1 MTNKHILLVCDAD
14 RFRGSGHVMR
24 MITLGSALIE
34 LGAVV
39 TLCAHTIP
47 DSLRELAISRLINVV
62 PRTTPQHDEEL
73 GQSLQVG
80 DWQAVVFDGYEFASK
95 TFSELHQ
102 SGHRVIVI
110 DDNGDHSTA
119 ACSMIVNPNLHAD
132 ASMYEANQSCS
143 RYLLGADFALI
154 RNDIRT
160 QHIPDFEERS
170 GIFLGVG
177 GTDPL
182 DLASRLSSALS
193 NHRDWDIRR
202 AQGVLSSAISATS
215 EMGLLLSQSR
225 IGLIAFGTTTWEA
238 LHLGLPII
246 GVIVAD
252 NQLLVAES
260 VQKAHLADVFDCRS
274 SVSTDEIVVTMT
286 KRYGDSELLKERS
299 LLGQQL
305 VDGKGARRVADA
317 ILTST

>member
-24 MITLGSALIE
+24 MITLGSTLIE
-34 LGAVV
+34 LGVSV
-39 TLCAHTIP
+39 TLCAQTIP
-47 DSLRELAISRLINVV
+47 DSLRKLAVSRLISVV
-62 PRTTPQHDEEL
+62 PRTTPQHDDEL
-73 GQSLQVG
+73 GQSLPTG
-80 DWQAVVFDGYEFASK
+80 DWQAVVFDGYKFASA

-110 DDNGDHSTA
+110 DDNGDHSNA

-132 ASMYEANQSCS
+132 ASMYEANESCS
-143 RYLLGADFALI
+143 QYLLGASFALI
-154 RNDIRT
+154 RKDIRT
-160 QHIPDFEERS
+160 QQIPDFEERN

-182 DLASRLSSALS
+182 DLSSRLSSALRK
-193 NHRDWDIRR
+193 HCDWDLRR
-202 AQGVLSSAISATS
+202 AQGVLNSAISATS
-215 EMGLLLSQSR
+215 EMGLLLSHSR

-252 NQLLVAES
+252 NQVLVAES
-260 VQKAHLADVFDCRS
+260 VQKANLADVFDCRS
-274 SVSTDEIVVTMT
+274 SVNTDEIVVTMT
-286 KRYGDSELLKERS
+286 QRYGNTELLMERS
-299 LLGQQL
+299 SLGQQL
-305 VDGKGARRVADA
+305 VDGKGARRVAEA
-317 ILTST
+317 ILPSS